1 MEYTRMPV
9 ISISHLCEALE
20 LQYGKDA
27 FEDCDIEQVLRMYD
41 DAEETESIMYFFF
54 RGEFDCDDSDE
65 DNLFFTTK
73 IRLIATFL
81 QDIFT
86 DDDTVIIDF
95 AV

>member
-1 MEYTRMPV
+1 MEYTRIPV

-20 LQYGKDA
+20 LQYGKDS

-41 DAEETESIMYFFF
+41 DAEEIESIMYFFF
-54 RGEFDCDDSDE
+54 REEFDCNNSDE
-65 DNLFFTTK
+65 DDLFFTTK

-95 AV
+95 TV